1 MVAKRKIIS
10 LFDWTGEMVV
20 PWLAAGYE
28 CWIIDGQHEPGIHRD
43 PVNPLLVRVG
53 MWFHHD
59 QLDAHAMA
67 IALAVGEGVEAV
79 FSFAECTDLT
89 TTGARW
95 WPKKAKEDPLFQEK
109 AIAMCRLVEQV
120 AEDCGGV
127 PWMLENPAVS
137 RINTMWRRPD
147 FTFHPHE
154 FSEYLPEEEPHPLY
168 PDIYP
173 PADRY
178 KKLTGLWHGNGFM
191 VPEKRP
197 RSALSNDNPGWAKLG
212 GKSKRTKNIRSVT
225 PRSLALAV
233 FGANHKGS
241 QNDY

>member
-1 MVAKRKIIS
+1 MKKIIS
-10 LFDWTGEMVV
+10 LFDWTGEMVA

-28 CWIIDGQHEPGIHRD
+28 CWLFDGQHEPGIHRD

-59 QLDAHAMA
+59 QLDQHAML
-67 IALAVGEGVEAV
+67 ISLVVGDGVHAV

-95 WPKKAKEDPLFQEK
+95 WPAKAEVDPLFQEK
-109 AIAMCRLVEQV
+109 AIALCRLVEQV
-120 AEDCGGV
+120 ADECGPV

-147 FTFHPHE
+147 YTFHPHE
-154 FSEYLPEEEPHPLY
+154 LSGWLPEDAAHPLY

-178 KKLTGLWHGNGFM
+178 KKNTGLWFGNGFTPP
-191 VPEKRP
+191 VKLPRP
-197 RSALSNDNPGWAKLG
+197 ALSNDNPGWARLG

-225 PRSLALAV
+225 PPSLAVAV
-233 FGANHKGS
+233 FDANHG
-241 QNDY
+241 D